1 MNLNFT
7 LRQLEYAVAVERH
20 LNFREAAEACF
31 VSQPSLSTQ
40 LSQLENALGK
50 KLFER
55 GTRGVAV
62 TPFGA
67 MFVAGA
73 REILERSA
81 GLVDLASA
89 QKPPL
94 SSEIRIGVIPTVAP
108 FVLPRALPLLA
119 ERHPDARVYLVEK
132 HTRDLVELLL
142 DGRLDVLLLALEAEL
157 KRCETMALFDDRF
170 LLALNESHPLNRP
183 EKVGLDDLPLDQLL
197 LLEEGHC
204 LSQQV
209 AETCKFT
216 SHEHDFRASSL
227 TTLVQMVSL
236 GIGITLLPEI
246 AAGTEL
252 VAAHGLTLRQ
262 LNTDAHRTIGLAWR
276 PGTPRR
282 EEYETLGRLIVE
294 TTPTAA

>member
-1 MNLNFT
+1 MSLNFT

-40 LSQLENALGK
+40 LSQLENSLGE

-55 GTRGVAV
+55 GTRGVST
-62 TPFGA
+62 TPFGTT
-67 MFVAGA
+67 FLAGA
-73 REILERSA
+73 REILERAA

-108 FVLPRALPLLA
+108 FVLPRALPILA
-119 ERHPDARVYLVEK
+119 ERHPEARVYLVEK

-142 DGRLDVLLLALEAEL
+142 DGRLDVLLLALEADL
-157 KRCETMALFDDRF
+157 RPCETKALFDDRF
-170 LLALNESHPLNRP
+170 VLALNESHPLNAP
-183 EKVGLDDLPLDQLL
+183 SDVKLEDLPLDQLL

-216 SHEHDFRASSL
+216 THEHDFRASSL

-246 AAGTEL
+246 ATGTEL

-262 LNTDAHRTIGLAWR
+262 ICGEAHRTIGLAWR

-282 EEYETLGRLIVE
+282 VEYEALGQLIVE
-294 TTPTAA
+294 ATPTAH